1 MPPGAPS
8 PQAPRRG
15 AGRHHLAAGAGARQ
29 DHLTWEAVWAGE
41 RLTWV
46 QAGGRGLGGGG
57 RWVGLAVRVT
67 WPRQLSAP
75 APVVNC
81 S

>member
-29 DHLTWEAVWAGE
+29 DHLTWEAVGRGSDSRGSRPGAGGWEAGE
-41 RLTWV
+41 
-46 QAGGRGLGGGG
+46 GGWG
-57 RWVGLAVRVT
+57 
-67 WPRQLSAP
+67 
-75 APVVNC
+75 
-81 S
+81 